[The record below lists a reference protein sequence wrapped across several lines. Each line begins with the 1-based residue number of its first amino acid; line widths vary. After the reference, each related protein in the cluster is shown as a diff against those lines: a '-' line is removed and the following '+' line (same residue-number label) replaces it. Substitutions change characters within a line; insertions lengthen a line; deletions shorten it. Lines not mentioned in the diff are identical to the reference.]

1 MSAPSAAPATPAGTV
16 DRPHEPTGSPHSLDR
31 QGRFSR
37 MVNELG
43 KKLSRR
49 ADRQDLIQ
57 RNIMKVD
64 PAKPGLSRVPSA
76 PGPVTAGA
84 LAPPAVIPRSISND
98 PARPPA
104 TAAPADLT
112 LPPPLTVQAQGEI
125 DTDSILTP
133 KKEQDLERLAARIG
147 RRPSK
152 VELQERNI
160 FRGESDE
167 SVDST
172 TGGGHAASAPATVRT
187 SFTERSTM
195 LKGCLKKRPERTEL
209 VEKNILHSDT
219 SYPNVDASLSP
230 VAETLKRAQLSDMLN
245 SQLATRPLPS
255 ELPPRLIKFDETVEV
270 LPTFRKTEYNRK
282 PDANATFRRLTP
294 RMKMEIRDE
303 LNDFKKNEMPVHEKS
318 LQNTAFH

>member
-1 MSAPSAAPATPAGTV
+1 MSTPSAPPATPAGTV
-16 DRPHEPTGSPHSLDR
+16 DRPHEPTGPTLSLDR

-98 PARPPA
+98 PARPAA
-104 TAAPADLT
+104 TSNSDPT
-112 LPPPLTVQAQGEI
+112 LPPLTMEAQSGGEI

-172 TGGGHAASAPATVRT
+172 SGGHSVNAPATART

-245 SQLATRPLPS
+245 SQLASRPLPS

-294 RMKMEIRDE
+294 RMKMEIREE

>member
-16 DRPHEPTGSPHSLDR
+16 DPPARADRVAALARPAGAVLAH
-31 QGRFSR
+31 
-37 MVNELG
+37 ELG

-57 RNIMKVD
+57 RNIMKGAHMTHFPVSFRGGTHARLRALVD

-147 RRPSK
+147 RRPK
-152 VELQERNI
+152 TRWK
-160 FRGESDE
+160 RGNNNAEI
-167 SVDST
+167 VDDSFLDK
-172 TGGGHAASAPATVRT
+172 GGCPAM
-187 SFTERSTM
+187 S
-195 LKGCLKKRPERTEL
+195 
-209 VEKNILHSDT
+209 
-219 SYPNVDASLSP
+219 
-230 VAETLKRAQLSDMLN
+230 
-245 SQLATRPLPS
+245 
-255 ELPPRLIKFDETVEV
+255 
-270 LPTFRKTEYNRK
+270 
-282 PDANATFRRLTP
+282 
-294 RMKMEIRDE
+294 
-303 LNDFKKNEMPVHEKS
+303 
-318 LQNTAFH
+318 

>member
-1 MSAPSAAPATPAGTV
+1 MSAPSAAAAGTPAGNV
-16 DRPHEPTGSPHSLDR
+16 DRPHEPTGSTLSLDR
-31 QGRFSR
+31 QGRFTR

-76 PGPVTAGA
+76 PGPMTAGA
-84 LAPPAVIPRSISND
+84 LAPPTVIPRSISND
-98 PARPPA
+98 PARPAA
-104 TAAPADLT
+104 TSSDLT
-112 LPPPLTVQAQGEI
+112 LPPLTVQAAQGGEI

-133 KKEQDLERLAARIG
+133 KKEQDIERLAARIG

-172 TGGGHAASAPATVRT
+172 PGGQSVGAPATART

-219 SYPNVDASLSP
+219 SYPNVDSSLSP

-245 SQLATRPLPS
+245 SQLASRPLPS

-294 RMKMEIRDE
+294 RMKMEIREE

-318 LQNTAFH
+318 LGNTAFH